1 MESSAAAFFL
11 GTSFFLLLAAPA
23 LSSQRTV
30 VPWTMEGVQKINH
43 TVTVSAGDRL
53 TFMCPEGSFST
64 IWFMTKED
72 QYTNCECDSS
82 CILLSNCAFFNANNY
97 TSPIQRISEN
107 LENTPDYQ
115 PGNTYY
121 FTSFSVN
128 LKTLSNPS
136 GNRSG
141 GECVSEMLRLIVEVQ
156 SAEDSKPS
164 PSPKPTFEATP
175 TEATEATEA
184 PEVGSAADSGDGK
197 PIDPGVCLHTRT

>member
-1 MESSAAAFFL
+1 
-11 GTSFFLLLAAPA
+11 
-23 LSSQRTV
+23 
-30 VPWTMEGVQKINH
+30 
-43 TVTVSAGDRL
+43 
-53 TFMCPEGSFST
+53 MCPEGSFST

-184 PEVGSAADSGDGK
+184 PEVGSAAESGDGK
-197 PIDPGVCLHTRT
+197 PIDPGDKDKPKPDVVSLPLTPSSSLPLSLISPLTLLATALLAHLTTTR